1 VIAQNGVIFQFHQ
14 ETKSSV
20 LSLWCLTPT
29 PTPTQKKYFP
39 MGASHPHPQKRMKK
53 QSLSAKMSDRSD
65 SSEVRSSRAPQNNNL
80 VEMIISG

>member
-1 VIAQNGVIFQFHQ
+1 MIAQNGVTFQFHQ
-14 ETKSSV
+14 EAKSSV
-20 LSLWCLTPT
+20 LSLRCLTPHHH
-29 PTPTQKKYFP
+29 PKIVA

-53 QSLSAKMSDRSD
+53 QSLSVKMSDRSA